1 MKQPVFA
8 ALAAHDADN
17 YAHLRKIVVDGVQSG
32 RSTVEIQA
40 GIQALIATSI
50 VPNYLV
56 RAPDHALLRY
66 WRAQVEEMKFFGK
79 TNPAHCLTFLGLDN
93 NTPKV
98 ELIHQIPKAQ
108 ANEDLAALVDVVEQT
123 AKHPVHAKPLSVYE
137 QDFRRV
143 LMSVMA
149 KDRRAVE
156 IVANPERFTHEP
168 KATCNS
174 MVLLYDTIL
183 SLPDSTLSA
192 GLLRSMAA
200 DVANPQ

>member
-1 MKQPVFA
+1 
-8 ALAAHDADN
+8 
-17 YAHLRKIVVDGVQSG
+17 
-32 RSTVEIQA
+32 
-40 GIQALIATSI
+40 
-50 VPNYLV
+50 
-56 RAPDHALLRY
+56 
-66 WRAQVEEMKFFGK
+66 MKFFGK